1 MGISHFF
8 TNISCKDL
16 RERYKHKNQGRG
28 KKLRPYYAFITHGC
42 NVSRIDDSTNC

>member
-1 MGISHFF
+1 MGNSHFF

-28 KKLRPYYAFITHGC
+28 KYSDPSMYLSPAVAMCHE
-42 NVSRIDDSTNC
+42 